1 MNHRQQV
8 AAMHARELAKA
19 KQQLLL
25 KVNQYIQEVRAE
37 GGTAEVTPQ
46 IQRLIELDKYRLSDV
61 QRMQQIASDPQK
73 VQDYVYAVNASGELI
88 SGDKAA
94 ERYSRYT
101 TSHIYRK
108 PAKEVDMMVDNV
120 ATTVEQTFVDLNA
133 YQEFESF
140 LQDVLT
146 SPENAIDDSWWHI
159 AHPDWDSPGYRGDRN
174 YGKVE
179 MVKQNTDNI
188 LEMRSA
194 LKNLIEKDGVHEA
207 AKRIAD
213 NYAELQEAA
222 IIASIGYKEAAGS
235 AIQDVLLILLPS
247 DRQPSNIRH
256 RMSDM
261 QDVYEGQYD
270 YNDYGE

>member
-25 KVNQYIQEVRAE
+25 KVNQYIQEVRAD
-37 GGTAEVTPQ
+37 GGNAKVVPQ
-46 IQRLIELDKYRLSDV
+46 LQRLISLGSYRLRDV
-61 QRMQQIASDPQK
+61 QKMRQIASDPKK
-73 VQDYVYAVNASGELI
+73 VQDYVYAVNASGEPI
-88 SGDKAA
+88 SGEKAA
-94 ERYSRYT
+94 ERYARYA
-101 TSHIYRK
+101 TSPIYRE

-133 YQEFESF
+133 YQQFEGF
-140 LQDVLT
+140 LHDVLS
-146 SPENAIDDSWWHI
+146 SPENTIGDSWWHI
-159 AHPDWDSPGYRGDRN
+159 AHSDWDSPDYRGDRN

-179 MVKQNTDNI
+179 MVRQNMGNI

-213 NYAELQEAA
+213 NYAKLQEAS

-247 DRQPSNIRH
+247 DRQPGNIRH